1 MHSHRLFCRYSC
13 GLYNGWDLSKQVESG
28 EAIMAEL
35 RENVLEVRR
44 HGDDQESLARYTAF
58 FQDGFSLSASAE

>member
-1 MHSHRLFCRYSC
+1 MHSHRFVLSFPC
-13 GLYNGWDLSKQVESG
+13 GLCNGWDPSKQVESG

-44 HGDDQESLARYTAF
+44 HGDDQESLARNTAF
-58 FQDGFSLSASAE
+58 FLDGFSPSASAE